1 MDKKPYKY
9 DFNVIYNRTH
19 GKTDTVPAFVDY
31 IAEDFLEG
39 DHMLKGYFA
48 DRDML
53 PGRNLF
59 DENIRVIE
67 QSKFTIIV
75 LDIGFINNSW
85 SMYLNQVIT
94 FGIWMTYLCIL
105 SFRIKF
111 DFTYNKTLLTRGAR
125 FLRLT

>member
-1 MDKKPYKY
+1 MDKKPYEY

-19 GKTDTVPAFVDY
+19 GKTDTVSAFVDY
-31 IAEDFLEG
+31 IAEDLLEG
-39 DHMLKGYFA
+39 EHMLKGYFA

-85 SMYLNQVIT
+85 SMYLNQVIQIVICIMIVYLT
-94 FGIWMTYLCIL
+94 FVVL
-105 SFRIKF
+105 SKVWFHIQ
-111 DFTYNKTLLTRGAR
+111 
-125 FLRLT
+125 